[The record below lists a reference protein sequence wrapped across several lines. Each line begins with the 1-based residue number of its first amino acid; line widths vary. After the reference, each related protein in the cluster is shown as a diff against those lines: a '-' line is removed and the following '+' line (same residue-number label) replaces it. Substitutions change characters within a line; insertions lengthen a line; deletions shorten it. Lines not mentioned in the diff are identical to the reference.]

1 MPLKLNV
8 PDTRYQSVEELITKS
23 AIVVRRVMIDKAWSC
38 MNYIMENQNKRFPDT
53 ISSYEDCFSNGVHY
67 TKQTNQFYDDSFDI
81 EEYYLDRPNSNM
93 ITNPFSLPNPY
104 LEQFF
109 NESIDNTVIQS
120 PIFQISK
127 RFLQKISVRKNYR
140 EIIDEL
146 INNLMNDGLNN
157 QYAYSIAILYFLSI
171 CYHWNLAQ
179 NHNSPDRF
187 TNHDIW
193 YTELVN
199 RFAITITTMAVHK
212 AMEICETCNIT
223 EVQIYGG
230 TREYDLDDLLYEE
243 LCILDCTISD
253 VLWQMHIGTD
263 IVPLEGGL
271 QDGSYDY
278 FEDEDDILHYGD
290 IKNENHNQPK
300 RQEISFVW

>member
-38 MNYIMENQNKRFPDT
+38 MNYIMENRNKRFPDA
-53 ISSYEDCFSNGVHY
+53 ISSYEDCFSNGIHY

-212 AMEICETCNIT
+212 AMEICETNNIT

-230 TREYDLDDLLYEE
+230 AREYDLDDVLYEE

>member
-38 MNYIMENQNKRFPDT
+38 MNYIMENRNKRFPDK

-187 TNHDIW
+187 TNHDMW

-212 AMEICETCNIT
+212 AMEICETNNIT

-230 TREYDLDDLLYEE
+230 AREYDLDDVLYEE

>member
-38 MNYIMENQNKRFPDT
+38 MNYIMENRNKRFPDA
-53 ISSYEDCFSNGVHY
+53 ISSYEDCFSNSIHY

-171 CYHWNLAQ
+171 CYHWNLTQ

-212 AMEICETCNIT
+212 AMEICETNNIT
-223 EVQIYGG
+223 EMQIYGG
-230 TREYDLDDLLYEE
+230 AREYDLDDVLYEE

-300 RQEISFVW
+300 QQEITFVW